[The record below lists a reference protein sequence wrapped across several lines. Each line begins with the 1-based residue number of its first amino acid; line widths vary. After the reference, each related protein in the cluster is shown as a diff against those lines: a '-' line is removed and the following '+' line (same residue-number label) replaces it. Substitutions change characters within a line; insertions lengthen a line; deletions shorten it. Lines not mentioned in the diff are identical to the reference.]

1 MAVRKQIHLDEDVA
15 SRLDASIGDGKQSAY
30 ISRAVRNQL
39 LADELR
45 VLAATPDDWAADAED
60 TAEGILFGRAR

>member
-15 SRLDASIGDGKQSAY
+15 SRLDSTVGGGNQSAY
-30 ISRAVRNQL
+30 VSRAVRNQL

-45 VLAATPDDWAADAED
+45 ALAATPDEWAADTD
-60 TAEGILFGRAR
+60 HTAEGILFGRAS